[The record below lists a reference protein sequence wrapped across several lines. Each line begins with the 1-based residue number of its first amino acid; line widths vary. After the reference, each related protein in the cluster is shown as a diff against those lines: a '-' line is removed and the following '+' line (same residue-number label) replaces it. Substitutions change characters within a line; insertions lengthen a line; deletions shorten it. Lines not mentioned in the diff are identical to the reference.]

1 MSLPSFVGTVPPLD
15 KVSTFKVNGGPWLV
29 SNQVLLQTLTGG
41 KTRLSPFQKLKGV
54 FEMRV
59 VHSSTLWCFSELGC
73 VIYKIPS
80 YGFICHEIR
89 AICWSQYNASQ
100 TQCRPAVHRQ
110 LLVCGGGRTIITISR
125 TPSSVDCVQYKVCQV
140 VK

>member
-1 MSLPSFVGTVPPLD
+1 MPTQFL
-15 KVSTFKVNGGPWLV
+15 
-29 SNQVLLQTLTGG
+29 

-59 VHSSTLWCFSELGC
+59 VHSSTLWYFSELGC

-125 TPSSVDCVQYKVCQV
+125 TPSSVDCTQFKVCQV
-140 VK
+140 MVINLVGRRLQSIAIQNIFFDDFVFFGV